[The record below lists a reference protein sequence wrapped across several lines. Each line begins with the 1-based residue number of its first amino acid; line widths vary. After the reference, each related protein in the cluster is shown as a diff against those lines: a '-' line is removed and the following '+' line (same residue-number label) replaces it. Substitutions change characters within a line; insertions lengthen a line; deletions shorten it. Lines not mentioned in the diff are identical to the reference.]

1 MNNLPLRDMIAVA
14 FFAALTT
21 VGAWISF
28 PLPFSPVP
36 IVLANFIAVLAGVIL
51 GSRLGALSQVVYLL
65 MGVVGMPVFAKFT
78 AGPGVLFGA
87 TGGYLF
93 GYLLAAFTAGL
104 LMEYLPRMPQVA
116 RLSIA
121 LTMGMI
127 IVYLPGIPWLAHVA
141 GFDISTALVKG
152 LYPYLPGDVV
162 KIIIGVTLCLSLAA
176 QLPQIWGSDA
186 GKKPADQA
194 ETG

>member
-1 MNNLPLRDMIAVA
+1 MPLRDMIAVA

-36 IVLANFIAVLAGVIL
+36 IVLANFMAVLAGVIL
-51 GSRLGALSQVVYLL
+51 GRKLGALSQVIYLL
-65 MGVVGMPVFAKFT
+65 MGVVGIPVFAKFT

-87 TGGYLF
+87 TGGYLL

-121 LTMGMI
+121 MTTGMI

-141 GFDISTALVKG
+141 GFDIPTALVKG
-152 LYPYLPGDVV
+152 FYPYLPGDAM

-176 QLPQIWGSDA
+176 QLPHIWRPGE
-186 GKKPADQA
+186 GKKIAGQT